1 MDIKYMLACIFLSMG
16 PAKHSQAAIFR
27 RKMSGLR
34 MFSSILR
41 VRSTENRRKAHLSGN
56 S

>member
-1 MDIKYMLACIFLSMG
+1 MSMG
-16 PAKHSQAAIFR
+16 PAKHEQVAIFR